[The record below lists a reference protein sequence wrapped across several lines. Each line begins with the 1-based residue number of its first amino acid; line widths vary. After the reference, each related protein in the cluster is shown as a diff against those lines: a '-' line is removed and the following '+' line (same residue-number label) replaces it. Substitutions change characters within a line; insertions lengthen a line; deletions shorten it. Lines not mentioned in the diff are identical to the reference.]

1 MIITK
6 KYLPRRTVLRGLGA
20 TIALPLLDGMVPAF
34 AAPRNSAAR
43 PVRRLSVVYVP
54 MGMNMSKWTPAAEGS
69 LELSPILQPLAAF
82 QDRLTVVG
90 GLASEEAT
98 GNDNGP
104 HPRAQTAWLT
114 GARAKRTEGVD
125 LHAGIS
131 MDQIAAREFGKE
143 TQLAS
148 LELALEAVDT
158 LNGGCASYGYS
169 CVYSNTIAWRSATT
183 PLPMEVNP
191 RAVFERLFGAAD
203 TTDQKTRLARIQKDR
218 SLLDAVTEKI
228 ASLEKRL
235 GPRDR
240 TKLAEY
246 LDSVRDVERRI
257 HKAEEQVGQEV
268 PTVERPAGIPAT
280 FEEHGKLMYDL
291 LTLAYQG
298 DLTRVSTFLYG
309 REASVRTFPEIG
321 IPDPWHPLSHHQDI
335 PEKLEK
341 QAKLN
346 IFHMGLFAYFLEKLR
361 STADGDGSL
370 LDHTLLL
377 YGTGMSNS
385 NLHVYEDL
393 PTLVVGGQAV
403 PTKGGRHLRYPKGT
417 PLANL
422 HLTLLDKIGVP
433 VQHFGD
439 STGEL
444 NLLSG
449 V

>member
-6 KYLPRRTVLRGLGA
+6 KALPRRTVVRGLGA
-20 TIALPLLDGMVPAF
+20 TLALPLLDSMVPAAVALAKT
-34 AAPRNSAAR
+34 AAH

-54 MGMNMSKWTPAAEGS
+54 MGMNMERWTPATEGP
-69 LELSPILQPLAAF
+69 LTLSPTLKPLEAF
-82 QDRLTVVG
+82 RDRLLVVG
-90 GLASEEAT
+90 GLVSQEAT

-125 LHAGIS
+125 IHAGIS
-131 MDQIAAREFGKE
+131 MDQIAAQEFGKQ

-169 CVYSNTIAWRSATT
+169 CVYSNTLVWRSAST

-203 TTDQKTRLARIQKDR
+203 STDRQTRLDRIRKNR
-218 SLLDAVTEKI
+218 SLLDAVTEKL
-228 ASLEKRL
+228 ARLSNSL

-240 TKLAEY
+240 TKLTEY
-246 LDSVRDVERRI
+246 VEAVRDVERRI
-257 HKAEEQVGQEV
+257 QKAEEQVDLEL
-268 PTVERPAGIPAT
+268 PTVGRPAGVPET
-280 FEEHGKLMYDL
+280 FAEHAKLMFDL
-291 LTLAYQG
+291 LVLAYQA
-298 DLTRVSTFLYG
+298 DLTRVSTFLYS
-309 REASVRTFPEIG
+309 REASVRSFPEIG
-321 IPDPWHPLSHHQDI
+321 IPDPWHPMSHHQNNPD
-335 PEKLEK
+335 KLEQ

-346 IFHMGLFAYFLEKLR
+346 VFHLGLFAQYLEQLR
-361 STADGDGSL
+361 STPDGDGSL

-377 YGTGMSNS
+377 YGSGISDSNIH
-385 NLHVYEDL
+385 LYENL
-393 PTLVVGGQAV
+393 PTVVVGSPATGIQ
-403 PTKGGRHLRYPKGT
+403 GGRHLRYPKGT

-422 HLTLLDKIGVP
+422 HRTLLSKMGVA
-433 VQHFGD
+433 VERFGD

-444 NLLSG
+444 PLLSN

>member
-6 KYLPRRTVLRGLGA
+6 RALPRRTVLRGLGA
-20 TIALPLLDGMVPAF
+20 AVALPLLDSMVPAAVALRNT
-34 AAPRNSAAR
+34 AAN

-54 MGMNMSKWTPAAEGS
+54 MGMNMAKWTPPAEGP
-69 LELSPILQPLAAF
+69 LTLSPTLEPLATF
-82 QDRLTVVG
+82 RDRLVVVG
-90 GLASEEAT
+90 GLASQEAT

-131 MDQIAAREFGKE
+131 MDQIAAQEFGKQ

-169 CVYSNTIAWRSATT
+169 CVYSNTLVWRSAST

-203 TTDQKTRLARIQKDR
+203 TTDRATRLDRIRKTR

-228 ASLEKRL
+228 ARLGNGL

-240 TKLAEY
+240 AKLTEY
-246 LDSVRDVERRI
+246 VEAVRDVERRI
-257 HKAEEQVGQEV
+257 QKAEEQVDLEL
-268 PTVERPAGIPAT
+268 PTVGRPAGVPETFAEHAT
-280 FEEHGKLMYDL
+280 LMYDL
-291 LTLAYQG
+291 LTLAYQA
-298 DLTRVSTFLYG
+298 DLTRVSTFLYS
-309 REASVRTFPEIG
+309 REASVRSFPEIG
-321 IPDPWHPLSHHQDI
+321 IPDPWHPMSHHQNN

-341 QAKLN
+341 QARLN
-346 IFHMGLFAYFLEKLR
+346 VFHMGLFAKYLEKLR
-361 STADGDGSL
+361 STPDGDGSL
-370 LDHTLLL
+370 LDHTLIV
-377 YGTGMSNS
+377 YGSGISDS
-385 NLHVYEDL
+385 NLHSYEDL
-393 PTLVVGGQAV
+393 PTVVVGGPATGVQ
-403 PTKGGRHLRYPKGT
+403 GGRHVRHPSGT
-417 PLANL
+417 PIANL
-422 HLTLLDKIGVP
+422 HRTLLSKIGVP
-433 VQHFGD
+433 VERFGD

-444 NLLSG
+444 PLLSG